1 MTNFDVIV
9 IGAGHNGLICAIKL
23 AQAGLKVHVVEAN
36 ETPGGAATNREF
48 APGFTAPGCAQWL
61 TQMSPALIKELKL
74 EQHGLEFVG
83 SNLPTVALSVDGN
96 ALYIDGESVSG
107 GGVSAADQQ
116 ALKDFRRLTGKFNR
130 LLHKAY
136 SQRPPRLIEADFAD
150 RWQLLQLGLRM
161 RLMGKDDMNELLR
174 LGLNNIY
181 DVLNEWFEHP
191 VLRGALSLDAVLGT
205 HLGPRSPNTVFT
217 YLQRRLAEAWGEG
230 GVYQVKGGMGAFG
243 QALASAA
250 NAAGVSVA
258 FGNAVSEI
266 TMTEDRISG
275 VTLSDGQSLTSRYV
289 VSNADPVTTFS
300 TLLGYQNVETD
311 TARRVS
317 QIRCKSGA
325 SKLHLALDSLPE
337 FTGLSVDDLGHRLVI
352 APDMDY
358 VERAFNAVK
367 YDEHSPLPMMD
378 ISIPTVR
385 DPDLAPSGKHVLSA
399 IVQHAPFNLQGG
411 WASQREKVIGDWL
424 DCMAQYA
431 PGLREQVISAELLT
445 PEDIQH
451 QYHMTGGHWDHGEI
465 SFDQVLMMRPF
476 PAAAQY
482 ETPVAGLFLCG
493 AGSHPGG
500 GVMGLAGVNA
510 ARQVNQTEKNA

>member
-1 MTNFDVIV
+1 MTSYDVIV
-9 IGAGHNGLICAIKL
+9 IGAGHNGLVCAIKL

-36 ETPGGAATNREF
+36 ETAGGAANNREF
-48 APGFTAPGCAQWL
+48 APGFTTPGCAQWL
-61 TQMSPALIKELKL
+61 TQMSPELSRELKL

-83 SNLPTVALSVDGN
+83 SNLPTVALAADGN
-96 ALYIDGESVSG
+96 ALIIDGESVSG
-107 GGVSAADQQ
+107 ANVSAKDQQ

-130 LLHKAY
+130 LLYKAF
-136 SQRPPRLIEADFAD
+136 SHRPPRLIEADFAD

-181 DVLNEWFEHP
+181 DLLNEWFEHP
-191 VLRGALSLDAVLGT
+191 GLRGALSLDAVLGT

-230 GVYQVKGGMGAFG
+230 GVYQVKGGLGSFG
-243 QALASAA
+243 DALAAAA
-250 NAAGVSVA
+250 NAAGVSIQY
-258 FGNAVSEI
+258 GNAVSQI
-266 TMTEDRISG
+266 TMTQDRVSG

-325 SKLHLALDSLPE
+325 SKLHLALDGLPE
-337 FTGLSVDDLGHRLVI
+337 FTGLSLEDLGHRLVV

-358 VERAFNAVK
+358 VERAFNSVK
-367 YDEHSPLPMMD
+367 YDEYSPRPMMD

-385 DPDLAPSGKHVLSA
+385 DPELAPAGKHVLSA
-399 IVQHAPFNLQGG
+399 IVQHAPFSLEGG
-411 WASQREKVIGDWL
+411 WAAHRDQVISDWVE
-424 DCMAQYA
+424 CIAQYA
-431 PGLREQVISAELLT
+431 PGLREQIISAELLT
-445 PEDIQH
+445 PEDLQD

-500 GVMGLAGVNA
+500 GLMGLAGSNA
-510 ARQVNQTEKNA
+510 ARQVNETEKNG

>member
-1 MTNFDVIV
+1 MTSYDVIV
-9 IGAGHNGLICAIKL
+9 IGAGHNGLVCAIKM
-23 AQAGLKVHVVEAN
+23 AQAGLKVHVVEAS
-36 ETPGGAATNREF
+36 ETAGGAANNREF
-48 APGFTAPGCAQWL
+48 APGFTVPGCAQWM
-61 TQMSPALIKELKL
+61 TQMPPELIRELKL

-83 SNLPTVALSVDGN
+83 SNLPTVGLSLDGN
-96 ALYIDGESVSG
+96 ALIIDGESVSG
-107 GGVSAADQQ
+107 ADVSESDQQ

-130 LLHKAY
+130 LLYKAF
-136 SQRPPRLIEADFAD
+136 SHRPPRLIEADFSD

-181 DVLNEWFEHP
+181 DLLNEWFEHP
-191 VLRGALSLDAVLGT
+191 GLRGALSLDAVLGT

-230 GVYQVKGGMGAFG
+230 GVYQVKGGMGSFG
-243 QALASAA
+243 DALAAAA
-250 NAAGVSVA
+250 NAAGVSIQY
-258 FGNAVSEI
+258 GNAVSQI
-266 TMTEDRISG
+266 AMTQDRVSG
-275 VTLSDGQSLTSRYV
+275 VTLSDGQGLTSRYV

-325 SKLHLALDSLPE
+325 AKLHLALDGLPD
-337 FTGLSVDDLGHRLVI
+337 FTGLSLDDLGHRLVV

-358 VERAFNAVK
+358 VERAFNSVK
-367 YDEHSPLPMMD
+367 YDEYSPRPMMD

-385 DPDLAPSGKHVLSA
+385 DPDLAPAGKHVLSA
-399 IVQHAPFNLQGG
+399 IVQHAPFNLEGG
-411 WASQREKVIGDWL
+411 WAAHKDQVISDWVE
-424 DCMAQYA
+424 CIAQYA
-431 PGLREQVISAELLT
+431 PGLREQILSAELLT
-445 PEDIQH
+445 PEDLQD

-482 ETPVAGLFLCG
+482 GTPVAGLFLCG

-500 GVMGLAGVNA
+500 GLMGLAGSNA
-510 ARQVNQTEKNA
+510 ARQVNETEKNG